1 MTDLPSLYE
10 SKTIV
15 RLTKLKGLSR
25 ETGAMFDTG
34 YWVEGFFVDLPAL
47 GNHINLFR
55 ERRPRWSHE
64 DPENTPEIV
73 EALGTFTS
81 SIIEKIDG
89 LDIHTQN
96 SIWRVSLIREHA
108 P

>member
-1 MTDLPSLYE
+1 MIDLSSLYK
-10 SKTIV
+10 SKTPV

-34 YWVEGFFVDLPAL
+34 YWVEGFFVDSPVP
-47 GNHINLFR
+47 GNNINLFR

-96 SIWRVSLIREHA
+96 SVWRVSLVREVA